1 MPDDTAGLWQTVRRA
16 LGRLAGTTKVREL
29 SLADL
34 APAPAVAAPPSL
46 TAFAVGRGAAES
58 LWTPAAQA
66 AQVPLPQAVA
76 GSGKA
81 DLSPAVTLA
90 RLDAVLSAG
99 SAFGHYGGPAA
110 DGLHHAPAEFDR
122 PAGTD
127 AGGRVAAVT
136 FLAGPLIG
144 AAVRFAPPDTARLT
158 VEAPSLARGPI
169 LRLPG
174 RRAASDDLLRLAG
187 GHVRPGTGMLA
198 QIPMKRVGRP
208 VPKGVSVADAFAAEW
223 QLLAQK
229 AEAAPS
235 DVFLVGVFPQVP
247 VAAVRRLA
255 LEEGALC
262 LWLKPEALAAAAT
275 GKVPRLA
282 TLIIGRQRSTGKM
295 IQTVV

>member
-99 SAFGHYGGPAA
+99 SVSVITA
-110 DGLHHAPAEFDR
+110 DLPPTACTTHR
-122 PAGTD
+122 LNSTD
-127 AGGRVAAVT
+127 LRGQALAVVSPTVT

-144 AAVRFAPPDTARLT
+144 AAVRFAPPGTARLT

-169 LRLPG
+169 LRVPG
-174 RRAASDDLLRLAG
+174 RRAASETHCAWPEVMS
-187 GHVRPGTGMLA
+187 VRE
-198 QIPMKRVGRP
+198 RECS
-208 VPKGVSVADAFAAEW
+208 PK
-223 QLLAQK
+223 
-229 AEAAPS
+229 
-235 DVFLVGVFPQVP
+235 FP
-247 VAAVRRLA
+247 
-255 LEEGALC
+255 
-262 LWLKPEALAAAAT
+262 
-275 GKVPRLA
+275 
-282 TLIIGRQRSTGKM
+282 
-295 IQTVV
+295 